1 METVMTATEMTT
13 MNDNRSAAVLDEDT
27 GAVRDGPHVFTDRRA
42 NEGVDDV
49 ISYVDEHALFA
60 T

>member
-1 METVMTATEMTT
+1 MSEQHSVT
-13 MNDNRSAAVLDEDT
+13 VLDEDT
-27 GAVRDGPHVFTDRRA
+27 GTARDGLHVFTDRRA

-49 ISYVDEHALFA
+49 ITRVDEHALFA